1 MNITLK
7 RTEEQVELIKA
18 MASKNRNVA
27 HEAQAAAAEFIAP
40 VLAEVINNAP
50 SLSNMFT
57 SFSFNEDD
65 NPSIPLDLYHDIT
78 DTDYISIYT
87 QNVPG
92 GLPSNSI
99 MPSHSELKFTT
110 YRLETAIDFDRRYA
124 ARSRLDVI
132 SKTFSRLAQEL
143 MLKQEATSA
152 NLVLGVLAQASTNSK
167 DHVVSSHNAGQFLLA
182 DVNKLITHA
191 KRINTAW
198 NKGTPIT
205 NNRGVT
211 DLLISPEVMGEIRAM
226 AYNPINTRGMQ
237 RTLDVT
243 GATVSSQ
250 TANVTG
256 GGAAEPVTAGAVSGQ
271 TVVNQG
277 AGVIP
282 ATEQMRNALYANA
295 GAAELYGLAFTE
307 LNELGQEQK
316 FNEVFATLDAAG
328 SGDKGH
334 GGATFSNA
342 TGGDQLII
350 GIDRSRES
358 LMRAIATDSETGAE
372 LNLAADDQYTV
383 RQQKI
388 GYYGSIEE
396 GRMVVDSRALTGIVM

>member
-7 RTEEQVELIKA
+7 QTPEQVELIKA

-50 SLSNMFT
+50 SLSNMFS

-78 DTDYISIYT
+78 DSDYLQVYT

-92 GLPSNSI
+92 GLPSNSVI
-99 MPSHSELKFTT
+99 PTHSELKFTT
-110 YRLETAIDFDRRYA
+110 YRLETALDFDRRYA
-124 ARSRLDVI
+124 ARSRLDVV

-143 MLKQEATSA
+143 MLKQESTSA
-152 NLVLGVLAQASTNSK
+152 NLVLGVLANANTNGQ
-167 DHVVSSHNAGQFLLA
+167 DHVISSVNENQFLIA
-182 DVNKLITHA
+182 DVNALITHA

-198 NKGTPIT
+198 NKGTPVT
-205 NNRGVT
+205 QNRGVT
-211 DLLISPEVMGEIRAM
+211 DLLISPEIMGEIRAM
-226 AYNPINTRGMQ
+226 AYNPINTRGLSS
-237 RTLDVT
+237 TS
-243 GATVSSQ
+243 TVDIPAG
-250 TANVTG
+250 TDANG
-256 GGAAEPVTAGAVSGQ
+256 GSTEVS
-271 TVVNQG
+271 NPG

-282 ATEQMRNALYANA
+282 ATEQMRNALYQNA
-295 GAAELYGLAFTE
+295 GASELYGISFTE
-307 LNELGQEQK
+307 LNELGTKQR
-316 FNEVFATLDAAG
+316 FNEVFATLENDADAKLAHG
-328 SGDKGH
+328 ST
-334 GGATFSNA
+334 AFSN
-342 TGGDQLII
+342 DDDEIII

-358 LMRAIATDSETGAE
+358 LMRAIATDSETGQE
-372 LNLAADDQYTV
+372 LRLVADDQYTV

-396 GRMVVDSRALTGIVM
+396 GRMVLDSRALTGIIV

>member
-78 DTDYISIYT
+78 DTDYISIYV

-110 YRLETAIDFDRRYA
+110 YRLETALDFDRRYA
-124 ARSRLDVI
+124 ARSRLDVV

-152 NLVLGVLAQASTNSK
+152 NLILGVLAAAQTNSK
-167 DHVVSSHNAGQFLLA
+167 DHVVESHNQGQFLLA

-198 NKGTPIT
+198 NKGTPVT
-205 NNRGVT
+205 KNRGVT

-226 AYNPINTRGMQ
+226 AYNPINTRGLE
-237 RTLDVT
+237 TNLTGTIDGTPGAAGDASIGDGVT
-243 GATVSSQ
+243 VNS
-250 TANVTG
+250 TG
-256 GGAAEPVTAGAVSGQ
+256 G
-271 TVVNQG
+271 
-277 AGVIP
+277 GVIP
-282 ATEQMRNALYANA
+282 ATDEMRNALYKNA
-295 GAAELYGLAFTE
+295 GASELYGLSFTE

-316 FNEVFATLDAAG
+316 FNGVFATLDGAG
-328 SGDKGH
+328 SSNKGWG
-334 GGATFSNA
+334 GGAFSNGS
-342 TGGDQLII
+342 GGDQLII

-358 LMRAIATDSETGAE
+358 LMRAIAVDSETGAE